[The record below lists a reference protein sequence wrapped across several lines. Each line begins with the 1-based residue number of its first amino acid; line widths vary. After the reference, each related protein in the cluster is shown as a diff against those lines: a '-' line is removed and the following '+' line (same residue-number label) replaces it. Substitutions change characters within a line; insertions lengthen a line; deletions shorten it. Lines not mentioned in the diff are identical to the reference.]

1 MKKIRLSGKPLHDSW
16 IVLLIG
22 VTIFGIITSRG
33 LVISFG
39 CIGVIVAFISLVWN
53 KICLQNLNY
62 YRTLSTKRAFVGETI
77 DINLTVE
84 NKKPLPLPKVFIS
97 DELPSG
103 LKLEKSQPS
112 FEINHQLIDNRF
124 FIRKSFSI
132 GWYQKIFWDYSV
144 TCTKRGIYNLGPAE
158 IEVHEP
164 LGFLQSK
171 IKHPAADNIVIYPK
185 LIDIEKFESHSNRP
199 LGESIKGTK
208 LLNDYSRPYSVRD
221 YEIGDPVK
229 TIDWKST
236 AKTTKLKVKTYE
248 PSISDIFII
257 AVATETTYPHWA
269 AHSPKKLERVVST
282 AASVAWLAFK
292 RKFQLGIL
300 TNDLP
305 LPKNNPLIVS
315 PSKDKHNIDLA
326 LKALAGIKAYSV
338 EPLEDRLMKSS
349 RNIPKGCTLSILTS
363 HLSKNLMLTA
373 HHLSTTGY
381 NVLVINTGDE
391 YEGQI
396 PKSIHLYQIKEFLDS
411 NYNEAI

>member
-1 MKKIRLSGKPLHDSW
+1 MKKIRLSGKPLHDTW

-39 CIGVIVAFISLVWN
+39 CIGVIVAFISLLWN

-373 HHLSTTGY
+373 NHLSTTGY
-381 NVLVINTGDE
+381 NVLVINTGNE

>member
-1 MKKIRLSGKPLHDSW
+1 MKKIRLSGKPLHDTW

>member
-1 MKKIRLSGKPLHDSW
+1 MKKIRLSGKPLHDTW

-53 KICLQNLNY
+53 KISLQNLNY

-373 HHLSTTGY
+373 NHLSTTGY
-381 NVLVINTGDE
+381 NVLVINTGNE

>member
-16 IVLLIG
+16 IILLIG

>member
-1 MKKIRLSGKPLHDSW
+1 MKKIRLSGKPLHDTW

-373 HHLSTTGY
+373 NHLSTTGY
-381 NVLVINTGDE
+381 NVLVINTGNE

>member
-1 MKKIRLSGKPLHDSW
+1 MKKIRLSGKPLHDTW

-112 FEINHQLIDNRF
+112 FKINHQLIDNRF

-373 HHLSTTGY
+373 NHLSTTGY

-391 YEGQI
+391 YKGQI

>member
-1 MKKIRLSGKPLHDSW
+1 MKKIRLSGKPLHDTW

-39 CIGVIVAFISLVWN
+39 CIGVIVAFISLLWN

-103 LKLEKSQPS
+103 LKLEKPQPS

-373 HHLSTTGY
+373 NHLSTTGY
-381 NVLVINTGDE
+381 NVLVINTGNE

>member
-16 IVLLIG
+16 IILLIG

-373 HHLSTTGY
+373 NHLSTTGY
-381 NVLVINTGDE
+381 NVLVINTGNE

>member
-1 MKKIRLSGKPLHDSW
+1 MKKNRLSGKPLHDTW

-22 VTIFGIITSRG
+22 VTVFGVITSRG

-39 CIGVIVAFISLVWN
+39 CIGMIVAFISLVWD
-53 KICLQNLNY
+53 KVCLQNLTY
-62 YRTLSTKRAFVGETI
+62 YRKLSTKRAFVGEKI
-77 DINLTVE
+77 DINLSVE

-103 LKLEKSQPS
+103 LKLQKSQPL
-112 FEINHQLIDNRF
+112 FEINHQIIDNRF
-124 FIRKSFSI
+124 FIRKSFSL
-132 GWYQKIFWDYSV
+132 GWYQKIFWNYSV
-144 TCTKRGIYNLGPAE
+144 ICTKRGIYNLGPAN

-171 IKHPAADNIVIYPK
+171 TKHHAKDSIVIYPK
-185 LIDIEKFESHSNRP
+185 LIAIEKLESHSNRP
-199 LGESIKGTK
+199 LGESIKGMK

-257 AVATETTYPHWA
+257 AVATETTSPHWA
-269 AHSPKKLERVVST
+269 AHSPQKLERVVST

-292 RKFQLGIL
+292 RKLQLGIL

-315 PSKDKHNIDLA
+315 PSKDKHNIDFA

-338 EPLEDRLMKSS
+338 EPLEDRLMKCS
-349 RNIPKGCTLSILTS
+349 RNIPKGCTLSIITS

-373 HHLSTTGY
+373 HHLSSTGY
-381 NVLVINTGDE
+381 NVIVINTGDE
-391 YEGQI
+391 YKDQI
-396 PKSIHLYQIKEFLDS
+396 PKRINLYQINDFLDS
-411 NYNEAI
+411 NYSEAI

>member
-1 MKKIRLSGKPLHDSW
+1 MKKIRLSGKPLHDTW

-39 CIGVIVAFISLVWN
+39 CIGVIVAFISLLWN

-185 LIDIEKFESHSNRP
+185 LINIEKFESHSNRP

-363 HLSKNLMLTA
+363 HLSKNLMLTD
-373 HHLSTTGY
+373 HHHYTTGY
-381 NVLVINTGDE
+381 NVLVINTGD
-391 YEGQI
+391 
-396 PKSIHLYQIKEFLDS
+396 
-411 NYNEAI
+411 

>member
-1 MKKIRLSGKPLHDSW
+1 MKKIRLSGKPLHDTW

-39 CIGVIVAFISLVWN
+39 CIGVIVAFISLLWN

>member
-1 MKKIRLSGKPLHDSW
+1 MKKIRLSGKPLHDTW

-39 CIGVIVAFISLVWN
+39 CIGVIVAFISLLWN

-199 LGESIKGTK
+199 LGESIKETK

-381 NVLVINTGDE
+381 NVLVINTGNE

>member
-1 MKKIRLSGKPLHDSW
+1 MKKIRLSGKPLHDTW

-39 CIGVIVAFISLVWN
+39 CIGVIVAFISLLWN

-62 YRTLSTKRAFVGETI
+62 HRTLSTKRAFVGETI

-112 FEINHQLIDNRF
+112 FKINHQLIDNRF

-236 AKTTKLKVKTYE
+236 AKTTKLKVKSYE

>member
-39 CIGVIVAFISLVWN
+39 CIGVIVAFISLLWN

-326 LKALAGIKAYSV
+326 LNHLISV
-338 EPLEDRLMKSS
+338 
-349 RNIPKGCTLSILTS
+349 
-363 HLSKNLMLTA
+363 
-373 HHLSTTGY
+373 
-381 NVLVINTGDE
+381 
-391 YEGQI
+391 
-396 PKSIHLYQIKEFLDS
+396 
-411 NYNEAI
+411 

>member
-1 MKKIRLSGKPLHDSW
+1 MKIIRLSGKPLHDTW

-39 CIGVIVAFISLVWN
+39 CIGVIVAFISLLWN

-373 HHLSTTGY
+373 NHLSTTGY
-381 NVLVINTGDE
+381 NVLVINTGNE

>member
-1 MKKIRLSGKPLHDSW
+1 M
-16 IVLLIG
+16 
-22 VTIFGIITSRG
+22 TIFGIITSRG

-381 NVLVINTGDE
+381 NVLVINTGNE

>member
-1 MKKIRLSGKPLHDSW
+1 MKKIRLSGKPLHDTW

-97 DELPSG
+97 DVLPSG

-391 YEGQI
+391 YKGQI

>member
-1 MKKIRLSGKPLHDSW
+1 MKKIRLSGKPLHDTW

-39 CIGVIVAFISLVWN
+39 CIGVIVAFISLLWI

-373 HHLSTTGY
+373 NHLSTTGY
-381 NVLVINTGDE
+381 NVLVINTGNE

>member
-16 IVLLIG
+16 IILLIG
-22 VTIFGIITSRG
+22 VTIFEIITSRG

-391 YEGQI
+391 YKGQI

>member
-16 IVLLIG
+16 IILLIG

-391 YEGQI
+391 YEGPI

>member
-1 MKKIRLSGKPLHDSW
+1 MKKIRLSGKPLHDTW

-39 CIGVIVAFISLVWN
+39 CIGVIVAFISLLWN

-171 IKHPAADNIVIYPK
+171 IKHPAADNIIIYPK

>member
-1 MKKIRLSGKPLHDSW
+1 MKKIRLSGKPLHDTW

-39 CIGVIVAFISLVWN
+39 CIGVIVAFISLLWN

-391 YEGQI
+391 YKGQI

>member
-1 MKKIRLSGKPLHDSW
+1 MKKIRLSGKPLHDTW

-39 CIGVIVAFISLVWN
+39 CIGVIVAFISLLWN

-381 NVLVINTGDE
+381 NILVINTGDE